1 MALNSV
7 VSLNVGSTNRES
19 LTGHFSLWT
28 YLRNFGTHKKNF
40 MLSSTQVKKNK
51 IKGAQTKCNL
61 PISNQR

>member
-7 VSLNVGSTNRES
+7 VKLNVRSTNRES

-40 MLSSTQVKKNK
+40 VLSSAQVKKK
-51 IKGAQTKCNL
+51 K
-61 PISNQR
+61 NQGSPNQM